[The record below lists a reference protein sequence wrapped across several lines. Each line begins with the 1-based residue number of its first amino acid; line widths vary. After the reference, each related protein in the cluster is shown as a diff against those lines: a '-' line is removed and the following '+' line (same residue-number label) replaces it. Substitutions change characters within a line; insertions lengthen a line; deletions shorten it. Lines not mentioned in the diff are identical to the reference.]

1 MAKPNS
7 QNGWC
12 DSDSLDE
19 VHIIW
24 CTEDVLAQA
33 KEMNVKLTKKEARR
47 ILHDLKRH
55 HDAQYGISWD
65 SISNAI
71 EGTHRSRGKVGMR
84 GGSRE

>member
-1 MAKPNS
+1 MAG

-24 CTEDVLAQA
+24 CTEDVLGQA
-33 KEMNVKLTKKEARR
+33 KEMKVKLSKTVARK

-55 HDAQYGISWD
+55 HDADYGISWD
-65 SISNAI
+65 SIRTLI
-71 EGTHRSRGKVGMR
+71 RDSRPTTKPKNLWPKNLWR
-84 GGSRE
+84 